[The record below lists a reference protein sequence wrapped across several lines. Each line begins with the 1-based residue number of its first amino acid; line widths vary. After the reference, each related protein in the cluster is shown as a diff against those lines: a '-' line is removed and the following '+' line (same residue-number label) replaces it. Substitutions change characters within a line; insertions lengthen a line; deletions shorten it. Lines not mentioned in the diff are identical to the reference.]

1 MVISSDAVLHGAPGQ
16 SGYAA
21 ANAFVDSL
29 IQYRRVRGLAALS
42 IAFGPWDGPGM
53 SLRFGIADHFANRGI
68 GLLSTSEALGACERA
83 LSSGI
88 TWASVRKL
96 CRPLTVQR
104 ASAAQTQHTAELS
117 AIQRAIEGGATL
129 DQQRQMRTYLQK
141 RGAELLRL
149 DVLPPIEKG
158 FFTLGIDSLLAITF
172 VDELRRTLGLSLA
185 ATLLIDQPNIKQL
198 TEFLLAQLKEKSVSS
213 QNSVAEIKVEGIR

>member
-1 MVISSDAVLHGAPGQ
+1 
-16 SGYAA
+16 
-21 ANAFVDSL
+21 
-29 IQYRRVRGLAALS
+29 
-42 IAFGPWDGPGM
+42 
-53 SLRFGIADHFANRGI
+53 
-68 GLLSTSEALGACERA
+68 
-83 LSSGI
+83 
-88 TWASVRKL
+88 
-96 CRPLTVQR
+96 
-104 ASAAQTQHTAELS
+104 
-117 AIQRAIEGGATL
+117 
-129 DQQRQMRTYLQK
+129 MRTYLQK